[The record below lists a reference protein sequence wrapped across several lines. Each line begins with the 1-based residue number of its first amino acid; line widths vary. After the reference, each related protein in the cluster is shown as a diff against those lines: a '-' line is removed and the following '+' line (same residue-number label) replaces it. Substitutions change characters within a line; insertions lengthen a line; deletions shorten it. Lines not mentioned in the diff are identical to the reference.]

1 MEEAY
6 MKNSRNLRRV
16 YEPAGD
22 YVQDRKIATAAN
34 YTTTAFRKAMGK

>member
-1 MEEAY
+1 

-22 YVQDRKIATAAN
+22 YVQDRKIATATN
-34 YTTTAFRKAMGK
+34 YTTTTFRKAREK